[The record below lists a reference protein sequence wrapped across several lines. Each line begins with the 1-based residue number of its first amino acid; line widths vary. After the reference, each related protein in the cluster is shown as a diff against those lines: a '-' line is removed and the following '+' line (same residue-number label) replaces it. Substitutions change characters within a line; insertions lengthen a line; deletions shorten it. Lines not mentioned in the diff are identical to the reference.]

1 MKSLLIFLTFF
12 QVQTCSKAPYGLMSK
27 SDLPAEIQDIYF
39 QNWVGGQQ
47 RTGGGTNFVIQF
59 KSALPADINLKSVF
73 FRGKSANFETK
84 PNNQFVAYYTYKP
97 KNDMILEDDATKE
110 YGNQAP
116 DLSQTEAT
124 SAEIFF
130 IKNEKTYSY
139 KVENIK
145 EKEMLAYP
153 SARPRN

>member
-1 MKSLLIFLTFF
+1 MKSIVVLITIFLT
-12 QVQTCSKAPYGLMSK
+12 QTCSKAPYGLMHK
-27 SDLPAEIQDIYF
+27 SDLPAEIQEMYF
-39 QNWVGGQQ
+39 QNWVGGQE

-59 KSALPADINLKSVF
+59 KSELPADIKLKSVF
-73 FRGKSANFETK
+73 FKGKSADFETK
-84 PNNQFVAYYTYKP
+84 PNNLYVAYYTYKP
-97 KNDMILEDDATKE
+97 KNDMILENDATKE

-116 DLSQTEAT
+116 DITQNDSV

-139 KVENIK
+139 KVETVK

-153 SARPRN
+153 SAKPRN

>member
-1 MKSLLIFLTFF
+1 MKSLFILLTIFLA
-12 QVQTCSKAPYGLMSK
+12 QTCSKAPYKLMFK
-27 SDLPAEIQDIYF
+27 SDLPAEIQDMYF
-39 QNWVGGQQ
+39 QNWVGGQE

-59 KSALPADINLKSVF
+59 KSALPDDIKLKSVF
-73 FRGKSANFETK
+73 FRGKSADFETK

-97 KNDMILEDDATKE
+97 KNDLILDEDATKE

-116 DLSQTEAT
+116 DLSQSNSV
-124 SAEIFF
+124 SAEVFF

-139 KVENIK
+139 KVETVK

>member
-1 MKSLLIFLTFF
+1 MKTLIILLIFLT
-12 QVQTCSKAPYGLMSK
+12 QTCSKAPYGLMSK
-27 SDLPAEIQDIYF
+27 SDLPAEIQEMYF
-39 QNWVGGQQ
+39 QNWVGGQE

-59 KSALPADINLKSVF
+59 KSALPDDIKLKSVL
-73 FRGKSANFETK
+73 FRGKSADFETK
-84 PNNQFVAYYTYKP
+84 PNNLYVGYYTYKP
-97 KNDMILEDDATKE
+97 KKDLILDEDATKE

-116 DLSQTEAT
+116 DLTQSNSA

-139 KVENIK
+139 KVETVK

-153 SARPRN
+153 SAKPKN

>member
-1 MKSLLIFLTFF
+1 MKSFLILLFILT
-12 QVQTCSKAPYGLMSK
+12 QTCSKAPFSKMSK
-27 SDLPAEIQDIYF
+27 SDLPSEIQDIYF
-39 QNWVGGQQ
+39 QNWVGG
-47 RTGGGTNFVIQF
+47 RLETGGGTNFVIQF
-59 KSALPADINLKSVF
+59 KSALPDDIKLKSVF
-73 FRGKSANFETK
+73 FRGKSADFETK

-97 KNDMILEDDATKE
+97 KNDLILDEDATKE

-116 DLSQTEAT
+116 DLTQSNSV

-139 KVENIK
+139 KVENVK

-153 SARPRN
+153 SAKPRN